1 MGDYKDWINQNPLT
15 TVESGSLHFCLEYR
29 EAEVAGQIV
38 ELTAKEFDI
47 LALLILNPRRV
58 FTYEMIMDIIWKEDY
73 NFYSKKAIHNHVSN
87 LKRKLRELCPEHD
100 FIVSVH
106 GIGYKFNP
114 MP

>member
-1 MGDYKDWINQNPLT
+1 MGDYEDWINQNPLT
-15 TVESGSLHFCLEYR
+15 IVESGSLRFCLEYR
-29 EAEVAGQIV
+29 EVEVTSQMI
-38 ELTAKEFDI
+38 EPTAKEFDI

-58 FTYEMIMDIIWKEDY
+58 LTYEMIMDIIWKEDY
-73 NFYSKKAIHNHVSN
+73 TFYSKKAIHNHISN

>member
-1 MGDYKDWINQNPLT
+1 MNDYENWINKDPV
-15 TVESGSLHFCLEYR
+15 TVVDSGPLHFCLEYR
-29 EAEVAGQIV
+29 EVEMAGKAV
-38 ELTAKEFDI
+38 GLTAKEFDI

-73 NFYSKKAIHNHVSN
+73 TFYSKKAIHNHISN
-87 LKRKLRELCPEHD
+87 LKRKLRELCPEHG

-106 GIGYKFNP
+106 GVGYKFNP

>member
-1 MGDYKDWINQNPLT
+1 MNDYENWINQEPLT
-15 TVESGSLHFCLEYR
+15 IIDSGPLHFCLEYR
-29 EAEVAGQIV
+29 MV
-38 ELTAKEFDI
+38 ELSGKSVPLTAKEFDI

-73 NFYSKKAIHNHVSN
+73 TFYSKKAIHNHISN
-87 LKRKLRELCPEHD
+87 LKRKLRELYSEHD

-106 GIGYKFNP
+106 SVGYKFDP